1 MLAIVEG
8 GDALLETLGVG
19 RRGHVGMEEK
29 VGKGVDDQAL
39 GGEGEKEGNRE
50 GERKREEGKKNKVEM
65 MRRG

>member
-1 MLAIVEG
+1 
-8 GDALLETLGVG
+8 
-19 RRGHVGMEEK
+19 MEEK
-29 VGKGVDDQAL
+29 VGKGVHDQAL